1 MELFKGFKPGKPEL
15 EALRNYTLSVD
26 SIPLNSFNQIE
37 AQQLSQ
43 RMQILM
49 ARQIWRT
56 QGYYEVANQFD
67 PAVLKGLSL
76 LK

>member
-1 MELFKGFKPGKPEL
+1 V
-15 EALRNYTLSVD
+15 TD
-26 SIPLNSFNQIE
+26 SIPLNSFNQME

-56 QGYYEVANQFD
+56 EGYYEVSNQFD
-67 PAVLKGLSL
+67 PAVQKAISL

>member
-1 MELFKGFKPGKPEL
+1 VKGFQPGKTEL
-15 EALRNYTLSVD
+15 DALRNFALVSD
-26 SIPLNSFNQIE
+26 SIPLNSFNQME

-56 QGYYEVANQFD
+56 EGYYEVSNQFD
-67 PAVLKGLSL
+67 PAVQKAMSL